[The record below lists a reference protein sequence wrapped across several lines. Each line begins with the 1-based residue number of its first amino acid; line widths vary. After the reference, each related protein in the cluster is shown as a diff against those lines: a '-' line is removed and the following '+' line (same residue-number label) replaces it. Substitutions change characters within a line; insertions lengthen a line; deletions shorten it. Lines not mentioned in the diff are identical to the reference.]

1 MKITFKDEALSELY
15 ETGKTKDRKYKQ
27 LCKNKKLVDGYI
39 RAVSIM
45 YRTETTRELREYSF
59 LHYERLAHDPCSSI
73 RIVNG
78 KVERLLFTETEDGVE
93 VELIEIDSTHYGN
106 KKSKVSSSKGYPSWR
121 SPARGV
127 AGTRYQTKRFCTND
141 RCSADTPK

>member
-59 LHYERLAHDPCSSI
+59 LHYEKLVHDPRSSI

-106 KKSKVSSSKGYPSWR
+106 KK
-121 SPARGV
+121 
-127 AGTRYQTKRFCTND
+127 
-141 RCSADTPK
+141 